1 MKIDLYTKSML
12 TIIAVGIVALVIQ
25 NFTTSAEAQF
35 GNRGIQKVALCARV
49 VDKCVEYYDADK
61 SFLTLSVVDTRV
73 LSQLEF
79 LNKQIAM
86 LVGRS
91 RF

>member
-25 NFTTSAEAQF
+25 NFTTSAEAQWD
-35 GNRGIQKVALCARV
+35 NRNIQKVEICSESHTR
-49 VDKCVEYYDADK
+49 CVGNYTPKGRLPSLMVHDMIV
-61 SFLTLSVVDTRV
+61 S
-73 LSQLEF
+73 SQLDF